1 MNEAE
6 KGVIGCVLVD
16 SECLY
21 EIYDK
26 LKPNMFS
33 DGFCS
38 DCFTEMLAMYDIG
51 IRVTHVELSQRLE
64 NMKHDKED
72 ISKFLKE
79 CVNDCP
85 TSVYVKNYANTIID
99 NYRARTVRNLFE
111 HISLLP
117 KDINES
123 IAEIIYR
130 CEELSECKDIRSKS
144 ISKIV
149 DEQQDKYF
157 LNIEREHVTTG
168 FSKLD
173 DCLICLEGGDVTVI
187 GARPSVGKSA
197 ISLQM
202 IEYICGCGKKVGYFN
217 LEMGEEQVFQRLN
230 SRFSKIGITRIRRA
244 KEFLNDEQERYRKAN
259 DKMKSLNLIVSA
271 GSKTVSEIK
280 NESRHQKFDV
290 IVIDYLQLIK
300 ADRINANRAAEV
312 GYISKSIKELA
323 MELKVPVILL
333 SQLNRVSERSE
344 TKEPTMADLR
354 ESGDIEQDASNII
367 LLWKMVDDGSLIGLK
382 VDKNRQGGLMK
393 EGLSFVGDT
402 VSFTERGEDFS
413 ETLKLAKRTDG
424 FSDAGRTP
432 FD

>member
-99 NYRARTVRNLFE
+99 DYRARTVRNLFE

-344 TKEPTMADLR
+344 TK
-354 ESGDIEQDASNII
+354 
-367 LLWKMVDDGSLIGLK
+367 
-382 VDKNRQGGLMK
+382 
-393 EGLSFVGDT
+393 
-402 VSFTERGEDFS
+402 
-413 ETLKLAKRTDG
+413 RTYNG
-424 FSDAGRTP
+424 
-432 FD
+432 

>member
-99 NYRARTVRNLFE
+99 DYRARTVRNLFE

-157 LNIEREHVTTG
+157 LNIEREYVTTG

>member
-16 SECLY
+16 RECLY

-38 DCFTEMLAMYDIG
+38 DCFTEMLAMYDNG
-51 IRVTHVELSQRLE
+51 INITPIELSQRLE
-64 NMKHDKED
+64 TRKHDKED
-72 ISKFLKE
+72 INRFLKE
-79 CVNDCP
+79 CVEICP
-85 TSVYVKNYANTIID
+85 TSVYIKNYASTII
-99 NYRARTVRNLFE
+99 NEFKAKSIKSLFE
-111 HISLLP
+111 KISFMP
-117 KDINES
+117 KDINNS
-123 IAEIIYR
+123 IAEIIAR
-130 CEELSECKDIRSKS
+130 CEELAECKDIRSKS

-157 LNIEREHVTTG
+157 LNIEREYVTTG

-402 VSFTERGEDFS
+402 VSFTERSEDFS

>member
-99 NYRARTVRNLFE
+99 DYRARTVRNLFE

-123 IAEIIYR
+123 IAEIIAR

-157 LNIEREHVTTG
+157 LNIEREYVTTG

-202 IEYICGCGKKVGYFN
+202 IEHICGCGKKVGYFN

-230 SRFSKIGITRIRRA
+230 SRFSKIGITRMRRA

-259 DKMKSLNLIVSA
+259 DKMKSLNLIVST

>member
-51 IRVTHVELSQRLE
+51 VRVTHVELSQRLE

-79 CVNDCP
+79 CINDCP

-99 NYRARTVRNLFE
+99 NYKATTVRNLFE
-111 HISLLP
+111 RISLLP
-117 KDINES
+117 KDINAS

-130 CEELSECKDIRSKS
+130 CEELSECKDVRSKS

-157 LNIEREHVTTG
+157 LNIEREYVTTG
-168 FSKLD
+168 FPKLD

-244 KEFLNDEQERYRKAN
+244 KEFLNDEKERYRKAN
-259 DKMKSLNLIVSA
+259 DKMKSLNLIVST

-300 ADRINANRAAEV
+300 ADRTNANRAAEV
-312 GYISKSIKELA
+312 GYISKAIKELA

-367 LLWKMVDDGSLIGLK
+367 LLWKMVEDGSLVGLK

-424 FSDAGRTP
+424 FSDAGKTP

>member
-1 MNEAE
+1 
-6 KGVIGCVLVD
+6 
-16 SECLY
+16 
-21 EIYDK
+21 
-26 LKPNMFS
+26 MFS

-99 NYRARTVRNLFE
+99 DYRARTVRNLFE

-367 LLWKMVDDGSLIGLK
+367 LLWKMVDDGSMIGLK

>member
-157 LNIEREHVTTG
+157 LNIEREYVTTG

-333 SQLNRVSERSE
+333 SQLHRVLERSE
-344 TKEPTMADLR
+344 TKEPTMSDLR

>member
-99 NYRARTVRNLFE
+99 DYRARTVRNLFE

-202 IEYICGCGKKVGYFN
+202 IEHICGCGKKVGYFN

-333 SQLNRVSERSE
+333 SQLHRVLERSE
-344 TKEPTMADLR
+344 IKEPTMADLR

>member
-64 NMKHDKED
+64 NIKHDKED

-157 LNIEREHVTTG
+157 LNIEREYVTTG

-259 DKMKSLNLIVSA
+259 EKMKSLNLIVSA

-402 VSFTERGEDFS
+402 VSFTERCEDFS

>member
-99 NYRARTVRNLFE
+99 DYRARTVRNLFE

-157 LNIEREHVTTG
+157 LNIEREHITTG

-367 LLWKMVDDGSLIGLK
+367 LLWKMVDDGSMIGLK

>member
-38 DCFTEMLAMYDIG
+38 DCFTEMLAMYDNG
-51 IRVTHVELSQRLE
+51 ISITPIELSQRLE
-64 NMKHDKED
+64 TRKHDKED

-157 LNIEREHVTTG
+157 LNIEREYVTTG

-187 GARPSVGKSA
+187 GARPSAGKSA

-259 DKMKSLNLIVSA
+259 DKMKSLNLIVST

-312 GYISKSIKELA
+312 GYISKAIKELA

>member
-38 DCFTEMLAMYDIG
+38 DCFTEMLAMYDNG
-51 IRVTHVELSQRLE
+51 INITPIELSQRLE
-64 NMKHDKED
+64 TRKHDKED

-117 KDINES
+117 KDINGS
-123 IAEIIYR
+123 IAEIIAR
-130 CEELSECKDIRSKS
+130 CEELAECKDIQSKTLA
-144 ISKIV
+144 KIV
-149 DEQQDKYF
+149 EEQKDRYF
-157 LNIEREHVTTG
+157 NDIERDVVTTG
-168 FSKLD
+168 FYKLD
-173 DCLICLEGGDVTVI
+173 DCLVGLEAGDVTVI
-187 GARPSVGKSA
+187 GARPAVGKSA
-197 ISLQM
+197 ISVQM
-202 IEYICGCGKKVGYFN
+202 IEHICISGKKVGYFN
-217 LEMGEEQVFQRLN
+217 LEMTEEQVFQRLN

-244 KEFLNDEQERYRKAN
+244 KEFLNDEQERYQKAN

>member
-51 IRVTHVELSQRLE
+51 IMATHVELSQRLE

-99 NYRARTVRNLFE
+99 DYRARTVRNLFE

>member
-99 NYRARTVRNLFE
+99 DYRARTVRNLFE

-173 DCLICLEGGDVTVI
+173 DCLICLDGGDVTVI

>member
-38 DCFTEMLAMYDIG
+38 DCFTEMLAMYDTG

-99 NYRARTVRNLFE
+99 NYRARTVRNIFE
-111 HISLLP
+111 HISFLP

-130 CEELSECKDIRSKS
+130 CEELAECKDVRSKS

>member
-1 MNEAE
+1 
-6 KGVIGCVLVD
+6 
-16 SECLY
+16 
-21 EIYDK
+21 
-26 LKPNMFS
+26 
-33 DGFCS
+33 
-38 DCFTEMLAMYDIG
+38 
-51 IRVTHVELSQRLE
+51 
-64 NMKHDKED
+64 
-72 ISKFLKE
+72 
-79 CVNDCP
+79 
-85 TSVYVKNYANTIID
+85 
-99 NYRARTVRNLFE
+99 
-111 HISLLP
+111 
-117 KDINES
+117 
-123 IAEIIYR
+123 
-130 CEELSECKDIRSKS
+130 
-144 ISKIV
+144 
-149 DEQQDKYF
+149 
-157 LNIEREHVTTG
+157 
-168 FSKLD
+168 
-173 DCLICLEGGDVTVI
+173 
-187 GARPSVGKSA
+187 
-197 ISLQM
+197 
-202 IEYICGCGKKVGYFN
+202 
-217 LEMGEEQVFQRLN
+217 
-230 SRFSKIGITRIRRA
+230 
-244 KEFLNDEQERYRKAN
+244 
-259 DKMKSLNLIVSA
+259 MKSLNLIVSA

-290 IVIDYLQLIK
+290 IVVDYLQLIK

-432 FD
+432 

>member
-99 NYRARTVRNLFE
+99 DYRARTVRNLFE